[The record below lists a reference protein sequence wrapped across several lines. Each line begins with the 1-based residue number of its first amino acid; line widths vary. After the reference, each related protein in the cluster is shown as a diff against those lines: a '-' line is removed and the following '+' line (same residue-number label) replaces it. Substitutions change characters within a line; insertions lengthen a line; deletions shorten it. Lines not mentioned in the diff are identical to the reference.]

1 MALVVKDRVK
11 ETTTTTG
18 TGTLTL
24 AGATVG
30 FQSFS
35 VIGNGN
41 TTYYAITDGTNW
53 EVGIGTY
60 TSSGTLLSRDTI
72 LESSN
77 GGAAV
82 NWGAGSKDV
91 FVTYPAEKSVDS
103 NGTGASGTWAI
114 SITGNA
120 ASATQVYVTESPD
133 DNVTYMI
140 PYTSPTGSAGGN
152 RSLYTDNGGLS
163 FNPGTNVLAC
173 ATFQGSLSG
182 NASSATQL
190 QTTRTINNTSFNGTA
205 NIITANWGT
214 SRTLTI
220 GSTGKSVNGSTN
232 VSWTLTEI
240 GALAYVAPGT
250 SGNVLTSNGST
261 WISAAPPAGGGVNS
275 QVFTTSSTFTI
286 PAGVTKV
293 KVTVVGGGGGGNRG
307 EFSSCTG
314 LDGGGGG
321 GGATAFKWLT
331 GLTPGNTIG
340 VTVGAGGNGRTN
352 LVAVQS
358 GGSSSIQSGTQT
370 ITTVTAGGGGAG
382 ALAGG
387 APSSGGAGGTATN
400 GDINI
405 PGGGA
410 NLYVGGHSA
419 SFSSVSRVDTFNIAG
434 AAGGVY
440 GNGGNGGRGGST
452 IQQPAGGNG
461 GAGIVIFEW

>member
-60 TSSGTLLSRDTI
+60 TSIGTTLSRDTI

-103 NGTGASGTWAI
+103 DGTGASGTWAI

-133 DNVTYMI
+133 DNVTYMV
-140 PYTSPTGSAGGN
+140 PYTSPTGIAGGN

-163 FNPGTNVLAC
+163 FNPGTNILAC
-173 ATFQGSLSG
+173 ATFSGALSG
-182 NASSATQL
+182 NATSATQL
-190 QTTRTINNTSFNGTA
+190 QTSRTINGTSFNGTA
-205 NIITANWGT
+205 SITTANWGT

-261 WISAAPPAGGGVNS
+261 WVSQTPPSGAAKAWVNFNGTGTVAIRASFNVSSITDNGTGDYTVNFASALADANFAVVSLGGFSTTVPGTVASAGSPVNS
-275 QVFTTSSTFTI
+275 SSARLGFFSTT
-286 PAGVTKV
+286 
-293 KVTVVGGGGGGNRG
+293 
-307 EFSSCTG
+307 
-314 LDGGGGG
+314 
-321 GGATAFKWLT
+321 ATAFDREF
-331 GLTPGNTIG
+331 
-340 VTVGAGGNGRTN
+340 VSA
-352 LVAVQS
+352 AV
-358 GGSSSIQSGTQT
+358 
-370 ITTVTAGGGGAG
+370 
-382 ALAGG
+382 
-387 APSSGGAGGTATN
+387 
-400 GDINI
+400 
-405 PGGGA
+405 
-410 NLYVGGHSA
+410 
-419 SFSSVSRVDTFNIAG
+419 FR
-434 AAGGVY
+434 
-440 GNGGNGGRGGST
+440 
-452 IQQPAGGNG
+452 
-461 GAGIVIFEW
+461 